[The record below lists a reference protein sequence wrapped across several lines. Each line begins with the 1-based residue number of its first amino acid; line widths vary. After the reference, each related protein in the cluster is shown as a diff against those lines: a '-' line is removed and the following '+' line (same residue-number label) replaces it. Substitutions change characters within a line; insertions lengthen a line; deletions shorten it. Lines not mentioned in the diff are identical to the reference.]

1 MRLCHSEAKP
11 KNLYNYRKQ
20 ILRRF
25 CDLLRMTFILF
36 LFLLNLHF
44 SQAASRGGARSDV
57 AIRTDAVT
65 LVRYNLPVGSC
76 CNLSALPLVR
86 MPALTAF
93 ARHDARLRA
102 APVKNGVLRESDF

>member
-1 MRLCHSEAKP
+1 MGLCHSEAKP

-25 CDLLRMTFILF
+25 YDLLRMTFIL
-36 LFLLNLHF
+36 NLHF
-44 SQAASRGGARSDV
+44 SRAASRGGARPDG

-65 LVRYNLPVGSC
+65 LVRYNSPVGSC

-86 MPALTAF
+86 MPAFTAF
-93 ARHDARLRA
+93 ARHDPAKSEDL
-102 APVKNGVLRESDF
+102 